1 MNVKTAQDVLNL
13 SPVWIT
19 TKARRLGIPK
29 IKGQYDLTDKDI
41 ERIRNLPKLPYKRLN
56 RAEIIAKET
65 GIGSI
70 QITSIAHRL
79 KLSMRKDY
87 HVIIYICQEWKTGF
101 YTYKGLR
108 NLLKEFKGIKAR
120 I

>member
-1 MNVKTAQDVLNL
+1 MNVKQATDVLNL
-13 SPVWIT
+13 TNSWIY

-29 IKGQYDLTDKDI
+29 VRGQYDLTDKDI
-41 ERIRNLPKLPYKRLN
+41 EKIKNLPKLPYKRLN
-56 RAEIIAKET
+56 RAEMISKET
-65 GIGSI
+65 GIGVI

-87 HVIIYICQEWKTGF
+87 HVILYICQEWKTGF

-108 NLLKEFKGIKAR
+108 NLLKYFK
-120 I
+120 